1 MATNYGSS
9 PRHSTLFAFRT
20 PTAAAVVVLTE
31 KIADPLAHPLNPGT
45 VVDVLQRVPQGS
57 AGDIDE
63 TLQRLTQLENEEDG
77 CGDGAS
83 AQKKDR
89 QSGRIG
95 WSEQTEADEEKAN
108 PENQDDEKRA
118 RELVLLLF
126 YQ

>member
-1 MATNYGSS
+1 MATNYCSS

-31 KIADPLAHPLNPGT
+31 KLADPLAHPLNPRT
-45 VVDVLQRVPQGS
+45 IVDVLERVPQGG
-57 AGDIDE
+57 AGNFDE
-63 TLQRLTQLENEEDG
+63 ALHRLTQLENEKDG

-108 PENQDDEKRA
+108 PENQDDEKRE

-126 YQ
+126 NQ